1 MKEISLQLD
10 PGKLIVNDAAYGP
23 SDEDVPKI
31 NQQTVGQFDFKAL
44 SSIKINSR
52 WARQAIYFCSLV
64 LDLLFVSNKV
74 RKMSEDSEVGNEVY
88 EEDDRSDLMDE
99 SGVDI

>member
-1 MKEISLQLD
+1 MKLYEEEEEEFVCFTDQKKNTISLPLTTSIRNFSTARLVKEISLQLD

-44 SSIKINSR
+44 SSIKIS
-52 WARQAIYFCSLV
+52 
-64 LDLLFVSNKV
+64 
-74 RKMSEDSEVGNEVY
+74 
-88 EEDDRSDLMDE
+88 
-99 SGVDI
+99 